1 MFTIVAI
8 NREYKHTE
16 YYEVGVNFSVW
27 EADNEK
33 MNEYKEKFPEAVSF
47 IVGTNMV
54 MPVLK
59 EFTYDVLNSKGTVV
73 KTLY

>member
-8 NREYKHTE
+8 NREDKHTE
-16 YYEVGVNFSVW
+16 YYEVGENFSVW

-47 IVGTNMV
+47 IIGTNMV

>member
-1 MFTIVAI
+1 MFTIVGI
-8 NREYKHTE
+8 NREDKHTE
-16 YYEVGVNFSVW
+16 YYEVGENFSVW
-27 EADNEK
+27 EAGNEK
-33 MNEYKEKFPEAVSF
+33 MNEYKEKFPDALSF

>member
-8 NREYKHTE
+8 NREDKHTE

-27 EADNEK
+27 EAGNEK